1 MEVVGGSALLRE
13 MIEKRTQRVAKMQL
27 WIKKVERLVR
37 GHESSFEE
45 ESTPLTK
52 GSDRQRKQGDGRC
65 LAFHVTIPLNRN
77 FQSWRWGFLLL
88 PPSTVHTKTLC
99 FYLRRPVSY
108 FRKSLHD
115 QSQDEREQPCQR
127 QPAPSVEC
135 ASLGVTCL
143 VDKLRFIQCEVA
155 ACLPF
160 TFTCQLYK
168 ELSRSVLDLF

>member
-1 MEVVGGSALLRE
+1 MV
-13 MIEKRTQRVAKMQL
+13 EKRTQCVAKMQL
-27 WIKKVERLVR
+27 WIKRVERMVR

-52 GSDRQRKQGDGRC
+52 GC

-99 FYLRRPVSY
+99 FYFRRPVSY
-108 FRKSLHD
+108 FRKLLHD
-115 QSQDEREQPCQR
+115 QFQNERDLPCQHA
-127 QPAPSVEC
+127 PAPSVEC

-168 ELSRSVLDLF
+168 ELSRSNLDLF

>member
-1 MEVVGGSALLRE
+1 MLYSENWSRKGHTRCEDGLVDR
-13 MIEKRTQRVAKMQL
+13 R
-27 WIKKVERLVR
+27 VERLVL
-37 GHESSFEE
+37 GHESSFAER
-45 ESTPLTK
+45 ESTPLTR

-99 FYLRRPVSY
+99 FYPRRPVSY

-115 QSQDEREQPCQR
+115 QSQDERELPCQR
-127 QPAPSVEC
+127 APARSVEC

-143 VDKLRFIQCEVA
+143 VDKLRFIECEVA

-160 TFTCQLYK
+160 TLTCQLDK
-168 ELSRSVLDLF
+168 KLSRSILDLF